1 MLKDEIR
8 TGNFITILYTFM
20 SALWTLLA
28 ISKGVWIDAGIGTC
42 MTVFG
47 LAELADGYGC
57 STWNCRSYCEIFC
70 SLNNRFLSFKM
81 FYGWRGYL

>member
-20 SALWTLLA
+20 SALWTLLS

-47 LAELADGYGC
+47 LAGIL
-57 STWNCRSYCEIFC
+57 FC
-70 SLNNRFLSFKM
+70 KDKRKWLMDPVVVLGIVALIVRYFVL
-81 FYGWRGYL
+81 

>member
-47 LAELADGYGC
+47 LAGSL
-57 STWNCRSYCEIFC
+57 FC
-70 SLNNRFLSFKM
+70 KDKRNWLMDTVVVLGIVALIVRYFVL
-81 FYGWRGYL
+81 

>member
-20 SALWTLLA
+20 SALWTLLS
-28 ISKGVWIDAGIGTC
+28 ISKDVWIDAGIGTC

-47 LAELADGYGC
+47 LAGIL
-57 STWNCRSYCEIFC
+57 FC
-70 SLNNRFLSFKM
+70 KDKRNWLVDTVVVLGIVALIVRYFVL
-81 FYGWRGYL
+81 

>member
-20 SALWTLLA
+20 SALWTLLSIA
-28 ISKGVWIDAGIGTC
+28 KGVWIDAGIGTC

-47 LAELADGYGC
+47 LAGIL
-57 STWNCRSYCEIFC
+57 FC
-70 SLNNRFLSFKM
+70 KDKRNWLVDTVVVLGIVALIVRYFVL
-81 FYGWRGYL
+81 

>member
-28 ISKGVWIDAGIGTC
+28 ISKGVWIDARNRY
-42 MTVFG
+42 
-47 LAELADGYGC
+47 LHDGFRP
-57 STWNCRSYCEIFC
+57 CRDPV
-70 SLNNRFLSFKM
+70 L
-81 FYGWRGYL
+81 

>member
-8 TGNFITILYTFM
+8 TGNFITILCTFM

-47 LAELADGYGC
+47 LAGIL
-57 STWNCRSYCEIFC
+57 FC
-70 SLNNRFLSFKM
+70 KDKRNWLMDTVVVLGIVALIVRYFVL
-81 FYGWRGYL
+81 

>member
-8 TGNFITILYTFM
+8 TRNFITILYTFM

-47 LAELADGYGC
+47 LAGIL
-57 STWNCRSYCEIFC
+57 FC
-70 SLNNRFLSFKM
+70 KEKRNWLMDTVVVLGIVALIVRYFVL
-81 FYGWRGYL
+81 

>member
-47 LAELADGYGC
+47 LAGIL
-57 STWNCRSYCEIFC
+57 FC
-70 SLNNRFLSFKM
+70 KDKRNWLMVTVVVLGIVALIVRYFVL
-81 FYGWRGYL
+81 

>member
-8 TGNFITILYTFM
+8 TGNFITILDTFM

-47 LAELADGYGC
+47 LAGIL
-57 STWNCRSYCEIFC
+57 FC
-70 SLNNRFLSFKM
+70 KDKRNWLMDTVVVLGIVALIVRYFVL
-81 FYGWRGYL
+81 